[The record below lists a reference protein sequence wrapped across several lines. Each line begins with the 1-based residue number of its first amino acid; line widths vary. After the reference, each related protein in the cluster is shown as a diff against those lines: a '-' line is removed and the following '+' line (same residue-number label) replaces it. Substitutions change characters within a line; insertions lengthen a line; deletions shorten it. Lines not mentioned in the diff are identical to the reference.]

1 MLDSLPPII
10 TDPIFYAVAIPAV
23 LLLGIS
29 KAGFGTGLGG
39 MAVPLMALGMPVFQ
53 AAAILLPIL
62 CLMDLMTCW
71 AFRRSWDARNLAIMI
86 PGAALGIAIGTA
98 SVSHLEERHVE
109 LLVGV
114 IAVVF
119 GTRYF
124 LTPSRSEPATANRG
138 KGTFWSGVSGF
149 TSFLAHAGS
158 PPINVYLLPQ
168 ALEKSLFVGTTAV
181 LFAAINYMKLLP
193 YAWLGQFSTENMT
206 TALALIWLVPI
217 AIWLGLKV
225 HRNLD
230 TLLFYRL
237 CHGCMVILGIK
248 LIGDGLAVWG

>member
-10 TDPIFYAVAIPAV
+10 TDPIFYVVAIPAV

-114 IAVVF
+114 IRGFRHALF
-119 GTRYF
+119 
-124 LTPSRSEPATANRG
+124 SNSEP
-138 KGTFWSGVSGF
+138 
-149 TSFLAHAGS
+149 
-158 PPINVYLLPQ
+158 
-168 ALEKSLFVGTTAV
+168 
-181 LFAAINYMKLLP
+181 
-193 YAWLGQFSTENMT
+193 
-206 TALALIWLVPI
+206 
-217 AIWLGLKV
+217 
-225 HRNLD
+225 
-230 TLLFYRL
+230 
-237 CHGCMVILGIK
+237 
-248 LIGDGLAVWG
+248 